1 MLPPI
6 DPVRG
11 DDALPPRTS
20 VVVIGGGIIGTT
32 TALFLARKGIPVVL
46 CEKGQIGAEQSG
58 RNWGWTRVMGRDLSL
73 IHI

>member
-11 DDALPPRTS
+11 DETLPPRTS
-20 VVVIGGGIIGTT
+20 VVIIGGGIIGTT

-46 CEKGQIGAEQSG
+46 QG
-58 RNWGWTRVMGRDLSL
+58 NRVNECVTNC
-73 IHI
+73 